1 MCEVCYMVIL
11 LKLEH
16 EPGIVVDPYN
26 SQHYENLR
34 PRYYGKFKVELSFI
48 VNFRPARAIE

>member
-1 MCEVCYMVIL
+1 MSEVCYMVIL

-34 PRYYGKFKVELSFI
+34 PKYYGKFKVELSFI